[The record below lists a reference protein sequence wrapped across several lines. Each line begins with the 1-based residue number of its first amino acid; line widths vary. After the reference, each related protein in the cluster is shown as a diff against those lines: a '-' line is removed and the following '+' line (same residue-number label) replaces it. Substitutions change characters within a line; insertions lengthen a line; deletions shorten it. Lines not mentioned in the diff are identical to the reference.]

1 MRAALVAGA
10 IALVGAPAVAR
21 AEAPARLN
29 FAGTLDDV
37 EGQAVDGD
45 YEITFRIANAAT
57 GGTFVWQE
65 TQTVEVAG
73 GSFSAGLGSV
83 NAIDESIF
91 QDQSALWLELVVDG
105 DTLSPRLPIASVPWA
120 MFANSTA
127 NVECDGCIGSD
138 QIDPGAVQG
147 RIAGT
152 CEGGGAITAINP
164 DGTVTCSTPG
174 GGGTIT
180 GVTAGA
186 GLTGGGTTGAVGVDV
201 GAGFGVSIGADSI
214 GVDPTLVQRR
224 VASCASGSAVR
235 TVNEDGTVLCEVA
248 GGDITGVSVGT
259 GISGGGT
266 SGAVSV
272 SLDTGY
278 TDGRYLNVTGD
289 TMAGTLNMGGFQITN
304 QGCRSGYELRGAM
317 CIRSSDVSGYSYS
330 GGENF
335 CRGEG
340 AHLCTAMEIRRA
352 MMWSTSIGGGFISD
366 YMADQIG
373 DDTGLYV
380 NNAADANN
388 PDGADGDITD
398 TDRYTRCCYE
408 VF

>member
-21 AEAPARLN
+21 AEAPSRLN

-37 EGQAVDGD
+37 EGQAADGD

-73 GSFSAGLGSV
+73 GSFSAQLGTQ
-83 NAIDESIF
+83 NAIDASIF
-91 QDQSALWLELVVDG
+91 RDQGALWLELVVDD
-105 DTLSPRLPIASVPWA
+105 DTLAPRLPIASVPWA
-120 MFANSTA
+120 LFAASSG

-138 QIDPGAVQG
+138 QIDPGAVQPRVSG
-147 RIAGT
+147 S
-152 CEGGGAITAINP
+152 CPEGAITAINA
-164 DGTVTCSTPG
+164 DGTVTCST
-174 GGGTIT
+174 GTGTVT

-201 GAGFGVSIGADSI
+201 GAGFGISLSADSV
-214 GVDPTLVQRR
+214 GVDPTVVQRR

-272 SLDTGY
+272 ALDTSY

-335 CRGEG
+335 CRTEG
-340 AHLCTAMEIRRA
+340 AHVCTAMEIRRA
-352 MMWSTSIGGGFISD
+352 MMWSTTIGGGFISD
-366 YMADQIG
+366 YMADQIA
-373 DDTGLYV
+373 DDEGLYV
-380 NNAADANN
+380 NDGASAAN
-388 PDGADGDITD
+388 PDGADGNIND